1 MRKRDEI
8 PGVDDLAQHE
18 EKDLQKD
25 PGFVTAL
32 ARGLD
37 VLRAFRRGDPPLGNQ
52 ELAERT
58 GLPKPTISRLSYTL
72 SKLGFLVYDGG
83 TGKYR
88 LGTPVLSLGYTALSG
103 MGIRSVARPFM
114 QELADYSALQ
124 VALGSRDRLS
134 MVYLESCRGDSPVIL
149 PLDTGSHIKLGT
161 TAMGLAYLAALPDGQ
176 RAALMPRIEE
186 HEGERWPKVRDGILA
201 AVEEYRAKG
210 YCTTVGTWKAEVN
223 AVGVPLV
230 PHDGSPVLAF
240 NLGGPA
246 FLIDPKRLDDDFGP
260 RLAAMVRRIDA
271 ALFNA

>member
-1 MRKRDEI
+1 MRKRDGI
-8 PGVDDLAQHE
+8 PGVDDVALDE
-18 EKDLQKD
+18 EKDPK
-25 PGFVTAL
+25 FVTAL
-32 ARGLD
+32 SRGLE

-72 SKLGFLVYDGG
+72 SRLGYLIYDGA

-88 LGTPVLSLGYTALSG
+88 LGTPVLALGYTALSG
-103 MGIRSVARPFM
+103 MGIRAVARPLM

-134 MVYLESCRGDSPVIL
+134 MVYLESCRGNAPVIL

-161 TAMGLAYLAALPDGQ
+161 TAMGRAYLAGLPDAQ
-176 RAALMPRIEE
+176 REALMPRLAE
-186 HEGERWPKVRDGILA
+186 HEGARWPMVRDGIQK
-201 AVEEYRAKG
+201 AVEEYRSKG
-210 YCTTVGTWKAEVN
+210 YCTSVGEWKAEVN

-230 PHDGSPVLAF
+230 PHDGSPVMAF

-246 FLIDPKRLDDDFGP
+246 FLVDPKRLDDDFGP
-260 RLAAMVRRIDA
+260 RLAGMARRIDA